1 MPIDKASR
9 VYVVPYAGSGLYQ
22 PEDIGIRF
30 DDLGYDNDYDDTL
43 PLPDDGKGW
52 WPVAQVELPGVWT
65 EPPFTTPEGVTINNI
80 LVVCVYQLTFQTPV
94 AWRVPVRA
102 SRSRM

>member
-1 MPIDKASR
+1 MPVAKASR
-9 VYVVPYAGSGLYQ
+9 VYVVPCSGSGLFA
-22 PEDIGIRF
+22 EADIAVDF
-30 DDLGYDNDYDDTL
+30 LELGYDNDYATTI
-43 PLPDDGKGW
+43 PLPDSGKGW
-52 WPVAQVELPGVWT
+52 WPVVQVELPGVWT

-94 AWRVPVRA
+94 AWRIPARA